1 MDRLQNVISYLA
13 NYNGRPLKL
22 MEVCGTH
29 TSSIAKNGIR
39 SMISPKIRLCSGPG
53 CPVCVTPQGYIDKL
67 CSYSMEEDTIVLTF
81 GDMMKVPGSKDS
93 LSDAKA
99 KGGKIDIF
107 YSPFEV
113 IEKAKK
119 TPELR
124 YIIAA
129 VGFETTV
136 PVYALMMEYIIK
148 EEIKN
153 IKFLTALKVIVPV
166 LEILCSEENNID
178 GFIAPGH
185 VSTIIGSDAYTLL
198 TKNFQKP
205 FAVSGF
211 SAEEV
216 LVGIYDLV
224 KQIENGKYETH
235 NLYRSAVNS
244 SGNIKARLLMDKY
257 FQSSG
262 AFWRGVGEL
271 PDSGLYLK
279 DNYEQFDAG
288 SRNIENNYVE
298 SFCCKCSDVIMGRID
313 PSECEMFGKSC
324 TPAKAMGPCMVSSE
338 GACGI
343 WYKAY
348 FNREHSNK

>member
-1 MDRLQNVISYLA
+1 MNSLQNVISYLA
-13 NYNGRPLKL
+13 NYNGRPVKL

-29 TSSIAKNGIR
+29 TSTIAKNGIR
-39 SMISPKIRLCSGPG
+39 SIISSKIRLCSGPG

-67 CSYSMEEDTIVLTF
+67 CSYSMEVNTVVLTF
-81 GDMMKVPGSKDS
+81 GDMMKVPGTKES

-99 KGGKIDIF
+99 KGGKINIF

-119 TPELR
+119 TPDLT

-129 VGFETTV
+129 VGFETTI

-148 EEIKN
+148 EKIKN

-185 VSTIIGSDAYTLL
+185 VSTIIGSNAYTTLS
-198 TKNFQKP
+198 KKFEKP

-211 SAEEV
+211 TAEEV
-216 LVGIYDLV
+216 LVGIYDLI
-224 KQIENGKYETH
+224 KQIDSDKCETH
-235 NLYRSAVNS
+235 NLYKSVVSA
-244 SGNIKARLLMDKY
+244 SGNTKARLLIDKY
-257 FQSSG
+257 FENSG

-271 PDSGLYLK
+271 PNSGLYLK
-279 DNYEQFDAG
+279 NDYAEFDAG
-288 SRNIENNYVE
+288 SKNIQHNYIE
-298 SFCCKCSDVIMGRID
+298 SSSCRCSDVIMGRID
-313 PSECEMFGKSC
+313 PLECEMFGKNC
-324 TPAKAMGPCMVSSE
+324 NPAKAMGPCMVSGE

-343 WYKAY
+343 WYKA
-348 FNREHSNK
+348 HSNK

>member
-13 NYNGRPLKL
+13 NYSGRSLKL

-39 SMISPKIRLCSGPG
+39 SIISPKIRLCSGPG

-67 CSYSMEEDTIVLTF
+67 CNYSMDENTIVLTF
-81 GDMMKVPGSKDS
+81 GDMMKVPGTKDS

-119 TPELR
+119 TPELT
-124 YIIAA
+124 YIVAA

-148 EEIKN
+148 EKIIN

-185 VSTIIGSDAYTLL
+185 VSTIIGSDAYT
-198 TKNFQKP
+198 TISKKFEKP

-211 SAEEV
+211 TAEEV

-224 KQIENGKYETH
+224 KQIDSGKFDTH
-235 NLYRSAVNS
+235 NLYRSVVNS
-244 SGNIKARLLMDKY
+244 SGNIKARLLIDKY
-257 FQSSG
+257 FESAG

-271 PDSGLYLK
+271 PESGLYLK
-279 DNYEQFDAG
+279 NDYAEFDAG
-288 SRNIENNYVE
+288 SRNIQNNYE
-298 SFCCKCSDVIMGRID
+298 KSSSCRCSDVIMGRID
-313 PSECEMFGKSC
+313 PIECERFGKGC
-324 TPAKAMGPCMVSSE
+324 NPAKAMGPCMVSGE

-343 WYKAY
+343 WYKA
-348 FNREHSNK
+348 HSNK

>member
-1 MDRLQNVISYLA
+1 MDRLHNVISYLA

-39 SMISPKIRLCSGPG
+39 SIISPKIRLCSGPG

-67 CSYSMEEDTIVLTF
+67 CSYSMDENTVVLTF
-81 GDMMKVPGSKDS
+81 GDMMKVPGTKDS

-119 TPELR
+119 TPELT
-124 YIIAA
+124 YIVAA
-129 VGFETTV
+129 VGFETTI

-166 LEILCSEENNID
+166 LEILCLEENTID

-185 VSTIIGSDAYTLL
+185 VSTIIGSDAYKILS
-198 TKNFQKP
+198 KKFEKP

-211 SAEEV
+211 TAEEV

-224 KQIENGKYETH
+224 KQMESGKCETH
-235 NLYRSAVNS
+235 NLYKSVVSS
-244 SGNIKARLLMDKY
+244 SGNTKARLLMDKY
-257 FQSSG
+257 FESSE

-279 DNYEQFDAG
+279 DNYDEFDAG
-288 SRNIENNYVE
+288 SRNIENNNVE
-298 SFCCKCSDVIMGRID
+298 SFCCRCSDVIMGRID
-313 PSECEMFGKSC
+313 PSECEMFGISC
-324 TPAKAMGPCMVSSE
+324 TPAKAMGPCMVSGE

-343 WYKAY
+343 WYKA
-348 FNREHSNK
+348 NSNK

>member
-1 MDRLQNVISYLA
+1 MESLQKVISYLA
-13 NYNGRPLKL
+13 NYNGRPIKL

-39 SMISPKIRLCSGPG
+39 SIISPNIRLCSGPG

-67 CSYSMEEDTIVLTF
+67 CNYSMEENTVVLTF
-81 GDMMKVPGSKDS
+81 GDMMKVPGTRDS

-119 TPELR
+119 TPELT
-124 YIIAA
+124 YIVAA

-148 EEIKN
+148 EEIRN

-185 VSTIIGSDAYTLL
+185 VSTIIGSDAYTTLS
-198 TKNFQKP
+198 KKFKKP

-211 SAEEV
+211 TAEEV

-224 KQIENGKYETH
+224 KQIEMDKCETH
-235 NLYRSAVNS
+235 NLYRSVVNS
-244 SGNIKARLLMDKY
+244 SGNTKARLLIDKY
-257 FQSSG
+257 FESAE

-279 DNYEQFDAG
+279 DNYAEFDAG
-288 SRNIENNYVE
+288 SRNIQHNYAK
-298 SFCCKCSDVIMGRID
+298 SSSCRCSDVIMGRID
-313 PSECEMFGKSC
+313 PIECEMFGKSC
-324 TPAKAMGPCMVSSE
+324 NPAKAMGPCMVSGE

-343 WYKAY
+343 WYKQGG
-348 FNREHSNK
+348 NK